1 MYNIIKRVISSKR
14 YDLSD
19 ILKKIDTLWVQGTIT
34 DEQKAEL
41 VSMARGNANA
51 NDSMDLY
58 AMFEEF
64 EERVRVLEEK
74 SNTNSGNS
82 AEPNAPESKAHAY
95 KPNKKYRNG
104 DRVSF
109 EGKIYICV
117 VPDKEKCVWSP
128 AEYPD
133 YWELVE

>member
-19 ILKKIDTLWVQGTIT
+19 ILKKIDTLWVQGNIS
-34 DEQKAEL
+34 DEQKTEL

-58 AMFEEF
+58 AMFEEL

-74 SNTNSGNS
+74 NNANSGNS
-82 AEPNAPESKAHAY
+82 AEPDAPKPHVHEY

-133 YWELVE
+133 YWEQLL